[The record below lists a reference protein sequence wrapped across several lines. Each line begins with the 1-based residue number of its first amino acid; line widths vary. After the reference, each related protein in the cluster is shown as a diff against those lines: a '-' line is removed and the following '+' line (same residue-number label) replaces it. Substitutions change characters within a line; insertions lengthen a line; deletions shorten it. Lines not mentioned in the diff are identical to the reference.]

1 MLHTWPLAAAPAHWS
16 RVDPGDGA
24 LNIWAIGWVG
34 HSLLHNPTQLFNAN
48 IFYPEK
54 QTLAYSEAMLVQGAV
69 AAPVLALGGSAVLA
83 YNVSMLAGLA
93 STGWAFCLLV
103 RRWTGSW
110 SAGYVAGSLA
120 AFNAHSLV
128 QLTHMQFLHTE
139 FFALMLFALDRLIVT
154 GRFRHVWS
162 LAAGFALQG
171 LTSVYLLVFSVWT
184 LLFAIASRIREWW
197 AAGPVAMV
205 ARFAAAGAIAV
216 ILLSPY
222 LAEYYLVRD
231 RMGFT
236 RTADEAEA
244 ASWVNYLSTGSRVH
258 FETWSKPFTTSS
270 TSFTFPGF
278 AALALV
284 VVAWSDRANIADPRF
299 RMCATVA
306 AGCIAVSLAPRLPFY
321 PVLHAAIPLFQ
332 AVRALAHVGQVVLM
346 MIAVLAGFGVA
357 TLQRAWGQHAG
368 VAGRRHR
375 TTDSC
380 QRRSVPRADR
390 LHLVRRH
397 PADLRRAGEGAQR
410 GGGRGAIPN
419 AAAVVPEH
427 SYMVNSTRHW
437 RPLLNGY
444 SGFRPAWYYEA
455 YETMREFPSDRSLIA
470 LFQRG
475 VTHIV
480 IHKKGFAGALGEA
493 RMKELSSVS
502 SLQYVAQDDDILIY
516 RLLRP

>member
-1 MLHTWPLAAAPAHWS
+1 M
-16 RVDPGDGA
+16 
-24 LNIWAIGWVG
+24 
-34 HSLLHNPTQLFNAN
+34 
-48 IFYPEK
+48 
-54 QTLAYSEAMLVQGAV
+54 
-69 AAPVLALGGSAVLA
+69 
-83 YNVSMLAGLA
+83 
-93 STGWAFCLLV
+93 

-154 GRFRHVWS
+154 GRFRHAWS

-184 LLFAIASRIREWW
+184 LLFAVASRTREWW
-197 AAGPVAMV
+197 AAGPVLMFT
-205 ARFAAAGAIAV
+205 RFAAAGAIAV

-236 RTADEAEA
+236 RAADEEEA
-244 ASWVNYLSTGSRVH
+244 ASWTNYLSTGSRVH

-299 RMCATVA
+299 RMCAFAA
-306 AGCIAVSLAPRLPFY
+306 AGCIAISLAPRLPFY

-332 AVRALAHVGQVVLM
+332 AVRVLAHLGQVVLM
-346 MIAVLAGFGVA
+346 MIAVIAGFGVA
-357 TLQRAWGQHAG
+357 ALQREWRHAPSWPAAVIAILLVVNG
-368 VAGRRHR
+368 EAL
-375 TTDSC
+375 
-380 QRRSVPRADR
+380 RAPIGYTWFDGI
-390 LHLVRRH
+390 
-397 PADLRRAGEGAQR
+397 PAIYDVLAKE
-410 GGGRGAIPN
+410 PN
-419 AAAVVPEH
+419 AVVVEAPFPMPQQWFLNTP
-427 SYMVNSTRHW
+427 YMVNSTRHW

-444 SGFRPAWYYEA
+444 SGFRPESYYDA

-493 RMKELSSVS
+493 RLKELSSVS